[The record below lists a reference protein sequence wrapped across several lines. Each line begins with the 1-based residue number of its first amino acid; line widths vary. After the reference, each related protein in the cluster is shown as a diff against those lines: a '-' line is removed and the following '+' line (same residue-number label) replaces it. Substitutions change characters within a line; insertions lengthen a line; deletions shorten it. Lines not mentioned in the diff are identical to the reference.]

1 MGKEKIQNYQ
11 RKYSETNDETNRLL
25 KLAIDLKESF
35 ALGNI
40 SKHYFLRLIFTKS
53 IKLQVLSCP
62 YKTQSSCPMKLLSF
76 YKMLQICSKQI

>member
-40 SKHYFLRLIFTKS
+40 S
-53 IKLQVLSCP
+53 
-62 YKTQSSCPMKLLSF
+62 
-76 YKMLQICSKQI
+76 